1 MTTGGSFLVPRFSVE
16 LPVSSLLVRSTY
28 SNESRSTSGTRSIAA
43 SASFVTRRK
52 DFSRWIIVAAAIA
65 AVTAAAPAAG
75 AQSYPSRPIRA
86 IVGFVPGGSTDLIAR
101 QLGQKLSETLGQ
113 PVIVDNRP
121 GGAGVIAAV
130 MARDAPPDGHTL
142 FFGTISTLATNVA
155 TQAKLPYDPLRD
167 YAPITMTVSNPYF
180 LVVHPAVPVASVT
193 EFIALARSKP
203 GELNYSTSGTGGG
216 AHLAVELLRSMARI
230 DIVHIPYKG
239 AAQATAEV
247 VAGHVQMSF
256 SQPAVAL
263 PHAKAGR
270 VKVLGVT
277 GLRPLQS
284 WPDAP
289 PVAEG
294 GLPGFEASSWQ
305 GVLVPARTA
314 KPIIA
319 RLHREIVV
327 ALRSPEIER
336 RLLADGSE
344 IGGGSPEEFG
354 AYIRSEIAKWTR
366 VVKEVGIKVE

>member
-1 MTTGGSFLVPRFSVE
+1 MKTVFL
-16 LPVSSLLVRSTY
+16 T
-28 SNESRSTSGTRSIAA
+28 
-43 SASFVTRRK
+43 
-52 DFSRWIIVAAAIA
+52 A
-65 AVTAAAPAAG
+65 AVTLAAGAAAFAAD

-86 IVGFVPGGSTDLIAR
+86 IVGFVPGGATDLIAR

-167 YAPITMTVSNPYF
+167 YAPITLTLSNPYF
-180 LVVHPAVPVASVT
+180 LVVHPAVPAGSVK
-193 EFIALARSKP
+193 EFIALARTKP
-203 GELNYSTSGTGGG
+203 GQLNYSTSGTGGG

-239 AAQATAEV
+239 SAQATAEV
-247 VAGHVQMSF
+247 AAGHVQMSF

-263 PHAKAGR
+263 PHARAGR
-270 VKVLGVT
+270 IKILGVT
-277 GLRPLQS
+277 GVKPLHS

-289 PVAEG
+289 PVAAA
-294 GLPGFEASSWQ
+294 GLQGFEASSWQ
-305 GVLVPARTA
+305 GVLVPTKTPR
-314 KPIIA
+314 PIVD
-319 RLHREIVV
+319 RLHKEIVA

-354 AYIRSEIAKWTR
+354 AYIRNEIAKWTR
-366 VVKEVGIKVE
+366 VVKEAGIKVE

>member
-1 MTTGGSFLVPRFSVE
+1 
-16 LPVSSLLVRSTY
+16 VSRLQT
-28 SNESRSTSGTRSIAA
+28 
-43 SASFVTRRK
+43 FVA
-52 DFSRWIIVAAAIA
+52 FALAVAAAA
-65 AVTAAAPAAG
+65 DAG
-75 AQSYPSRPIRA
+75 AQAYPSRPIRA

-155 TQAKLPYDPLRD
+155 TQTKLPYDPLRD
-167 YAPITMTVSNPYF
+167 YAPITLTLSNPYF
-180 LVVHPAVPVASVT
+180 LVVHPAVPAGSVK
-193 EFIALARSKP
+193 EFIALARTKP
-203 GELNYSTSGTGGG
+203 GQLNYSTSGTGGG

-239 AAQATAEV
+239 SAQATAEV
-247 VAGHVQMSF
+247 AAGHVQMSF

-270 VKVLGVT
+270 VRMLGVT
-277 GLRPLQS
+277 GPRPLPS

-289 PVAEG
+289 PVAAAG
-294 GLPGFEASSWQ
+294 FPGFEASSWQ
-305 GVLVPARTA
+305 GVLVPAKTP
-314 KPIIA
+314 KPIID
-319 RLHREIVV
+319 RLHGEIV
-327 ALRSPEIER
+327 AGLRSPEVER

-366 VVKEVGIKVE
+366 VVKEAGIKVE

>member
-1 MTTGGSFLVPRFSVE
+1 LNFTTQ
-16 LPVSSLLVRSTY
+16 
-28 SNESRSTSGTRSIAA
+28 SRQGAK
-43 SASFVTRRK
+43 K
-52 DFSRWIIVAAAIA
+52 DFDRMHRWVFISLSEFLCDLATLRQGFYIINLIVASICA
-65 AVTAAAPAAG
+65 AAAPAAG

-86 IVGFVPGGSTDLIAR
+86 IVGFVPGSTDLIAR

-167 YAPITMTVSNPYF
+167 YAPITMTLSNPYF
-180 LVVHPAVPVASVT
+180 LVVHPAVPAGSVK
-193 EFIALARSKP
+193 EFIALARAKP
-203 GELNYSTSGTGGG
+203 GQLNYSTSGTGGG
-216 AHLAVELLRSMARI
+216 AHLGVELLRSMARI

-277 GLRPLQS
+277 GLKPLQS

-366 VVKEVGIKVE
+366 VVKEVGIKLE

>member
-1 MTTGGSFLVPRFSVE
+1 LRQDFHVISVA
-16 LPVSSLLVRSTY
+16 L
-28 SNESRSTSGTRSIAA
+28 
-43 SASFVTRRK
+43 
-52 DFSRWIIVAAAIA
+52 AAICA
-65 AVTAAAPAAG
+65 ATAAAPAVG
-75 AQSYPSRPIRA
+75 AQAYPSRPIRA

-101 QLGQKLSETLGQ
+101 QLGQRLSESLGQ

-155 TQAKLPYDPLRD
+155 TQAQLPYDPLRD
-167 YAPITMTVSNPYF
+167 YAPITLTLSNPYF
-180 LVVHPAVPVASVT
+180 LVVHPAVPAGSVK

-203 GELNYSTSGTGGG
+203 GQLNYSTSGTGGG

-239 AAQATAEV
+239 SAQATAEV
-247 VAGHVQMSF
+247 AAGHVQMSF

-263 PHAKAGR
+263 PHARAGR
-270 VKVLGVT
+270 VKMLGVT
-277 GLRPLQS
+277 GLKPLQS
-284 WPDAP
+284 WPEAR
-289 PVAEG
+289 PVAEA

-305 GVLVPARTA
+305 GVLVPAKTP
-314 KPIIA
+314 KPLID
-319 RLHREIVV
+319 RLHKEIVV

-354 AYIRSEIAKWTR
+354 AYIRNEIAKWTR
-366 VVKEVGIKVE
+366 VVKEAGIKVE